1 VIARKAKKMVLL
13 CVTAV
18 ANRLMPRERGAA
30 IKVKP
35 DPATSARI
43 RAYMALTMKERYGE
57 HGP

>member
-1 VIARKAKKMVLL
+1 VIALKAKKILAL
-13 CVTAV
+13 CVTAAV
-18 ANRLMPRERGAA
+18 KRLLPRERGAA